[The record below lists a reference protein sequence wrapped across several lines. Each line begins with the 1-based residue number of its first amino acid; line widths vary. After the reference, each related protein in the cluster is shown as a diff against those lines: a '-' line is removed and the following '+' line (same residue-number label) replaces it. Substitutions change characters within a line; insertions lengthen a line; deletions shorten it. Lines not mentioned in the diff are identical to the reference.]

1 MTISTK
7 GRYGLRLLIDIALHQ
22 KEGVVNLKT
31 IAERQGISVKYLWQV
46 AHPLQ
51 AAGVL
56 RVSRGAHGGFVLGK
70 PPEEI
75 TLLDIVS
82 ILEGAP
88 SLVEC
93 VGMKGCGK
101 TGVCAAHVLWC
112 QLSQTLE
119 RAMKAVTLR
128 DAARLQKQLLAA
140 EPSSAGQSR
149 LQP

>member
-22 KEGVVNLKT
+22 EAGVVNLKT
-31 IAERQGISVKYLWQV
+31 IAGRQGISVKYLWQV
-46 AHPLQ
+46 ANPLK

-56 RVSRGAHGGFVLGK
+56 RVSRGAHGGFVLGR

-93 VGMKGCGK
+93 VEMRGCGK
-101 TGVCAAHVLWC
+101 AGVCAAHVLWC

-128 DAARLQKQLLAA
+128 DAARLQKRLLAA
-140 EPSSAGQSR
+140 EPAAGPSP
-149 LQP
+149 LS